1 MSKSAR
7 ITCKS
12 YRAQAGWED
21 CRQAL
26 QSADSAEGDFA
37 STMAGAH
44 PWEVREVCLRPVLWE
59 EFNLLDLE
67 EVDRILMDVS
77 FATCVLDPYLPDW
90 LKLPGNSMWLG
101 PIGD

>member
-1 MSKSAR
+1 
-7 ITCKS
+7 
-12 YRAQAGWED
+12 
-21 CRQAL
+21 
-26 QSADSAEGDFA
+26 
-37 STMAGAH
+37 MAGAH
-44 PWEVREVCLRPVLWE
+44 PWKVTKVCLKPVLWE

-77 FATCVLDPYLPDW
+77 LATCVLAPYLPGW